1 MFDKNLFLIDTETA
15 GSIGYPRPYDV
26 SYLIGN
32 PQTKEILCSRAY
44 VVREIWED
52 EELMASAYYASKRDL
67 YKRDIESG
75 KRKVLPWAVICKII
89 REDMARYNCSTIGAY
104 NMNFDHR
111 AMDNDAKYITR
122 GKYRFAFP
130 KETDFIC
137 VWRMACTSIL
147 RSKWFF
153 KWADANNAFTACGN
167 LSTSAE
173 TAYRFI
179 TKQTDFSEE
188 HMGIEDAFIEWEI
201 LLKILRSRMVYET
214 EPNSAC
220 WRIPTK
226 AYKEARGV

>member
-89 REDMARYNCSTIGAY
+89 REDMAKYNCSTIGAY

-167 LSTSAE
+167 LSYQVLFLQGGASLQFAMIPMNF
-173 TAYRFI
+173 AS
-179 TKQTDFSEE
+179 KE
-188 HMGIEDAFIEWEI
+188 HPGNYVLSGSFA
-201 LLKILRSRMVYET
+201 
-214 EPNSAC
+214 
-220 WRIPTK
+220 TK

>member
-89 REDMARYNCSTIGAY
+89 REDMAKYNCSTIGAY

-173 TAYRFI
+173 TAYRGRA
-179 TKQTDFSEE
+179 
-188 HMGIEDAFIEWEI
+188 HRMGNPAENPALPHGIRNRAE
-201 LLKILRSRMVYET
+201 LRVLAN
-214 EPNSAC
+214 PHQGIQGSAGGVTPAPC
-220 WRIPTK
+220 GRL
-226 AYKEARGV
+226 YKYA